1 MSALYF
7 NLPGQVQDLAALFSR
22 APEQVKTQLSLGL
35 KLLSKLTDAQIAKLL
50 EIVNESLVSTA
61 TVSET
66 DISSR
71 FGLSSEEALALLS
84 TANIIAVTLS
94 TREDT
99 VEQFIN
105 SITKVG
111 LITKAEAEGPSRF
124 TK

>member
-1 MSALYF
+1 MSPFYF
-7 NLPGQVQDLAALFSR
+7 NLPGPGQDLAPLFSR
-22 APEQVKTQLSLGL
+22 APEEVRTQLSLGL
-35 KLLSKLTDAQIAKLL
+35 KLLSKLTDAQIAELL
-50 EIVNESLVSTA
+50 EIVNNSLISTA

-105 SITKVG
+105 AITK
-111 LITKAEAEGPSRF
+111 
-124 TK
+124 